1 MGSRTPGF
9 SKSQMSESNTK
20 NDIGYRGGGIKEG
33 ELAHGIMESSDF
45 SDTNYRYLKIDQIRK
60 YVLKT

>member
-1 MGSRTPGF
+1 
-9 SKSQMSESNTK
+9 MSESNTK